1 MNFKKI
7 IIFDFKVMFD
17 ILNEIKDYLNFQLD
31 YADKNNLESKVKD
44 SDTNLLVLSNKK
56 ISNLKDDI
64 NIVIEKTPIEIKKVI
79 QTINLHFLRN
89 NFAKQSEQKIGVYK
103 LNLNSREIAKDQL
116 KLNLTE
122 RETNMILFMSN
133 SKSPVNVDQLEKEVW
148 NYESELD
155 THTVETHIYRL
166 RKKIKEILYTRQ
178 YSPKKIKPKK
188 GKGSFKRQSKKVKI

>member
-1 MNFKKI
+1 MSLKKI

-31 YADKNNLESKVKD
+31 YADKTNLESKIRD

-56 ISNLKDDI
+56 ISNIKNDI
-64 NIVIEKTPIEIKKVI
+64 NIVIEKTPMGINKVI
-79 QTINLHFLRN
+79 QTINLHFLKN

-103 LNLNSREIAKDQL
+103 LNLNSREITKDQL

-122 RETNMILFMSN
+122 KETNMILFLSN
-133 SKSPVNVDQLEKEVW
+133 SKSPVNIDRLEKEVW
-148 NYESELD
+148 NYESKLD

-166 RKKIKEILYTRQ
+166 RKKIKDIFNDDNFII
-178 YSPKKIKPKK
+178 S
-188 GKGSFKRQSKKVKI
+188 SKDGYNIS

>member
-1 MNFKKI
+1 MNLKKI
-7 IIFDFKVMFD
+7 IVFDFKVMFD

-31 YADKNNLESKVKD
+31 YADKTNLDSKLKN

-56 ISNLKDDI
+56 ISNLKNDI
-64 NIVIEKTPIEIKKVI
+64 NIVIEKTPIGISKVI
-79 QTINLHFLRN
+79 QTINLHFLKN

-103 LNLNSREIAKDQL
+103 LNLNSREITKDQL

-122 RETNMILFMSN
+122 RETNMILFLSN
-133 SKSPVNVDQLEKEVW
+133 SKSPVNISQLEKEVW

-166 RKKIKEILYTRQ
+166 RTKINKN
-178 YSPKKIKPKK
+178 
-188 GKGSFKRQSKKVKI
+188 FKDNNFIISTKQGYLISKK